1 MKRVITAAVIAIAAT
16 GVGAGA
22 AGAAQTSQP
31 SRPTQPSQQRQDCRT
46 YSSTTVCG
54 KVQLDQKQQ
63 ACATSMVQQG
73 MTQRRAEVECHAF
86 G

>member
-16 GVGAGA
+16 GVGVGA
-22 AGAAQTSQP
+22 AGAAQPSQQ
-31 SRPTQPSQQRQDCRT
+31 TQPSQQQRQDCRT
-46 YSSTTVCG
+46 YSSTAVCG

-63 ACATSMVQQG
+63 ACATAMVQQG
-73 MTQRRAEVECHAF
+73 MTQRRAEVECKAF